1 MEDYKK
7 GFRDE
12 LFAPKVASSS
22 YEDGFPRFDNS
33 HLNSF

>member
-1 MEDYKK
+1 VEMEDYKK

-12 LFAPKVASSS
+12 LFAPKVAS
-22 YEDGFPRFDNS
+22 YKDGFPRFDNS